1 MTYFIYFLITLV
13 TFVLMEGVTWLT
25 HRYVM
30 HGFLWYLHEDHHTG
44 HYVKGF
50 ERNDLFFII
59 FAVPSILLFYYGV
72 HPVLNY
78 KFFIALGILLY
89 GMGYFLVHDV
99 MIHRRFKWL
108 DGVDNPY
115 FRALK
120 KGHKMHHK
128 YRTKEGG
135 ESFGMLI
142 VPFRYFREQR
152 RKSKANK

>member
-44 HYVKGF
+44 
-50 ERNDLFFII
+50 
-59 FAVPSILLFYYGV
+59 
-72 HPVLNY
+72 
-78 KFFIALGILLY
+78 FIALGILLY